1 MNTWTLRH
9 FMWQMIYPYR
19 WYIAVLMFIAFFA
32 AAAASIE
39 SFAIKWLV
47 DAMQGCEANRA
58 IACIV
63 PPLLLYL
70 VNSFF
75 CTILFRVQHVI
86 DLKVEPALESETFTF
101 LMKHAVGHSYL
112 FFQEHFAGALVGQMR
127 DVARGITDLT
137 RMFVA
142 RFFRVFCM
150 VIIALVTLS
159 FVSVPVA
166 ILVTVWL
173 LASGINIAYAAPRL
187 HALADVAA
195 EQRSAVTGYATD
207 VIFNILAV
215 YLFGGKKHEEENIRT
230 KLSTW
235 IAADRKS
242 RWELS
247 HAFVRQVI
255 LWALREILIVC
266 WIIYAFKSGMI
277 TAGDA
282 ALIVTL
288 TMVMANEIW
297 ALAPELSQ
305 TLEIIGSVSQGIR
318 TIMVPHALLDA
329 AHAQQLTVSSGA
341 IVYDQVSFSYRHEIS
356 VLRDISVTIS
366 SGQKVGLVGYSG
378 SGKSTFVHL
387 LLRLIEQ
394 QQGSITIDGQNIQQ
408 VTGESLREAIAF
420 VPQDPSLFHR
430 TLLENIR
437 YGHVDASV
445 DDVVHATRHAH
456 ADDFIR
462 TLPQGYDS
470 LIGDRGVKL
479 SGGQRQRIALAR
491 AFLKP
496 AKILVM
502 DEATSA
508 LDSVTE
514 RYVQESIK
522 ELMQH
527 HTTIVIAHRLTTLL
541 MMDRILVFDHGRIIE
556 DGTHH
561 DLLAQKG
568 RYWELWNSHI
578 DGFIPDT
585 PSM

>member
-1 MNTWTLRH
+1 MNTWSLRY
-9 FMWQMIYPYR
+9 FIWQMIYPYR
-19 WYIAVLMFIAFFA
+19 WYIAILMFIAFFA
-32 AAAASIE
+32 AATSSIE
-39 SFAIKWLV
+39 SLAIKWLV
-47 DAMQGCEANRA
+47 DAMQGCEVNRT

-70 VNSFF
+70 TNSFF
-75 CTILFRVQHVI
+75 VTILFRVQHVI

-101 LMKHAVGHSYL
+101 LMKHTVGHSYL

-142 RFFRVFCM
+142 RFFKAICM
-150 VIIALVTLS
+150 IAIALVTLS
-159 FVSVPVA
+159 FVSISVA
-166 ILVTVWL
+166 IIVMVWL
-173 LASGINIAYAAPRL
+173 IASGINIVYAAPRL
-187 HALADVAA
+187 HALADAAA

-207 VIFNILAV
+207 VISNILAV
-215 YLFGGKKHEEENIRT
+215 YLFGGKKHEEGNIRT

-247 HAFVRQVI
+247 HAFVWQVV
-255 LWALREILIVC
+255 LWALREILIVV
-266 WIIYAFKSGMI
+266 WIIWAFSKGTI

-282 ALIVTL
+282 VLIVTL

-297 ALAPELSQ
+297 LLAPELSQ
-305 TLEIIGSVSQGIR
+305 ALEFIGSVSQGIR
-318 TIMVPHALLDA
+318 TIMVPHALHDA
-329 AHAQQLTVSSGA
+329 ENAQQLTVSHGA

-356 VLRDISVTIS
+356 VLRNISVTIL

-408 VTGESLREAIAF
+408 VTCESLREVIAF

-437 YGHVDASV
+437 YGHGDASV
-445 DDVVHATRHAH
+445 DDVVHAAQHAH

-514 RYVQESIK
+514 RYIQESVK
-522 ELMQH
+522 KLMQH

-578 DGFIPDT
+578 DGFIQDK
-585 PSM
+585 PS